1 MNGRQQ
7 PTASGY
13 AKPTQSWWITM
24 KSAIRSRC
32 FSGGKPSAKVRHCA
46 PWKAA
51 LTSKTRSSCFS
62 ALSNSCPTFSNQSA
76 KTWQLT
82 RWCVNALPDLLESIR
97 QDLAAHPLVRECV
110 PLKKIWTYFPGTEQ
124 FMYYYEDI
132 PQLDSKLRI
141 LQNYCLIR
149 DISADLDNK
158 RYVFTEG
165 SCVISASNLV
175 IEQRQSR
182 QHIWQ
187 LQYREQRYARHL
199 SQPELDRRIRDIV
212 LNLLTATIG
221 GIGFRATE
229 IAPDEIAN
237 ESTVWLE
244 KAAHMLEEMELRH
257 GPFPAGFTRDTLHKE
272 PLPDFASE
280 LAAKAAQRLAA
291 IDIGPDEVLIKYGK
305 RQYMESLYDSGALR
319 IQPATNFADTN
330 HNEAIQDDEL
340 NLALAYA
347 VSREE
352 LMTLVTNPQ
361 ILPSDAAD
369 QRLDLT
375 LRW

>member
-1 MNGRQQ
+1 
-7 PTASGY
+7 
-13 AKPTQSWWITM
+13 
-24 KSAIRSRC
+24 
-32 FSGGKPSAKVRHCA
+32 
-46 PWKAA
+46 
-51 LTSKTRSSCFS
+51 
-62 ALSNSCPTFSNQSA
+62 
-76 KTWQLT
+76 
-82 RWCVNALPDLLESIR
+82 
-97 QDLAAHPLVRECV
+97 
-110 PLKKIWTYFPGTEQ
+110 
-124 FMYYYEDI
+124 
-132 PQLDSKLRI
+132 
-141 LQNYCLIR
+141 
-149 DISADLDNK
+149 
-158 RYVFTEG
+158 
-165 SCVISASNLV
+165 V
-175 IEQRQSR
+175 IEQRQSH

-187 LQYREQRYARHL
+187 LHYREQRYARHL
-199 SQPELDRRIRDIV
+199 SQPELDRRIRDII

-291 IDIGPDEVLIKYGK
+291 IDIGPGEVLIKYGK

-319 IQPATNFADTN
+319 IQPATYFADTN

-375 LRW
+375 LRWPSDYWVYCASRSIAPRSFVDYGADSCVIIRDRQRFERMLHDASLKKLSGTALQSNPVEYIDPILLTSPTKILPFLKHFRYTYQSEYRFCWFAPHAIPRAKHCDVQIGSLREFSDLIVL